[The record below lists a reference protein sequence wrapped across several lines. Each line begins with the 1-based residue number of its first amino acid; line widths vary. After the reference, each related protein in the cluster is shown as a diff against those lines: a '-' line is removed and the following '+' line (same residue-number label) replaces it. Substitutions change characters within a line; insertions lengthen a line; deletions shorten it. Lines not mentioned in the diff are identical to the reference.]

1 MGFCQNPVEVSQKVD
16 YFSLPEPDWVEVK
29 KSDSLLPGN
38 RVSVPILVDL
48 NLQNSGKWSIDQS
61 GYRRWNLTI
70 EASNSALAL
79 AALLDTFSLSDGA
92 VLSVFIENNFFS
104 KLSLSSIYCGDG
116 FITLFAKSS
125 KAIPLN
131 KPRLISP
138 SVMVPAN
145 FSLLF
150 NTKTI

>member
-1 MGFCQNPVEVSQKVD
+1 MGFCQNPVEVSQMVD

-48 NLQNSGKWSIDQS
+48 NLQNSGKWSIDQR

-92 VLSVFIENNFFS
+92 VLSVIIENN
-104 KLSLSSIYCGDG
+104 D
-116 FITLFAKSS
+116 
-125 KAIPLN
+125 
-131 KPRLISP
+131 
-138 SVMVPAN
+138 
-145 FSLLF
+145 
-150 NTKTI
+150 

>member
-1 MGFCQNPVEVSQKVD
+1 MKSGQKIIFFILLIIPFMGFCQNPVEVSQMVD

-92 VLSVFIENNFFS
+92 VLSVFIENNDYP
-104 KLSLSSIYCGDG
+104 SSRYIG
-116 FITLFAKSS
+116 TE
-125 KAIPLN
+125 
-131 KPRLISP
+131 
-138 SVMVPAN
+138 
-145 FSLLF
+145 
-150 NTKTI
+150 